1 MRVRKAF
8 LPCLIG
14 IWTCCIRICSV
25 GDSWFNYTSKMLTQS
40 RFPFILNSLS
50 VCCFFP
56 RFWKC
61 CYCQTLSSKGS
72 IQRRGGGLEQSVL
85 HVSRDT
91 GRADSLRI
99 INRTSIT
106 GSRYRAGQPGQHV
119 LNTQYINLE

>member
-1 MRVRKAF
+1 MVQLYFKNVDTIKV
-8 LPCLIG
+8 P
-14 IWTCCIRICSV
+14 V
-25 GDSWFNYTSKMLTQS
+25 YTK
-40 RFPFILNSLS
+40 LS
-50 VCCFFP
+50 VSLLFFP

-61 CYCQTLSSKGS
+61 CYRQTLSSKGS

-119 LNTQYINLE
+119 LCNITKFILVYLGEISNIPEHRPYLGVDQHDQQ